1 MGVISGV
8 IIGAIGSILAVIVI
22 ELFLRSKPA
31 LFLFG
36 SSYRL
41 AIRLRREGIIAFQFT
56 REDYRE
62 RLPTFLS
69 YADHSI
75 AIVSISL
82 RLTSDEGELLQLFK
96 NRIAERS
103 DFRISISLIAPKS
116 PAAALA
122 AASLNVTGD
131 HLVNEEIRPMLR
143 KLVGIRN
150 DLPESDRPRLRI
162 LVHNFFPMGS
172 AILLDADPTQGR
184 IQVETKLFRAPRI
197 ESFGYEVVG
206 SSPFYSR
213 NYRAWMRVIDA
224 SVPVTDEDLIN

>member
-1 MGVISGV
+1 
-8 IIGAIGSILAVIVI
+8 
-22 ELFLRSKPA
+22 
-31 LFLFG
+31 
-36 SSYRL
+36 
-41 AIRLRREGIIAFQFT
+41 
-56 REDYRE
+56 
-62 RLPTFLS
+62 
-69 YADHSI
+69 
-75 AIVSISL
+75 
-82 RLTSDEGELLQLFK
+82 
-96 NRIAERS
+96 
-103 DFRISISLIAPKS
+103 
-116 PAAALA
+116 
-122 AASLNVTGD
+122 
-131 HLVNEEIRPMLR
+131 MLR